1 MLRRMKT
8 ISVRDLRQRWPE
20 AEARLQSE
28 KEIVITRDAKPVA
41 KLVRIDERPKPR
53 KRFDAVAHARW
64 QRRVAGGKVARWVD
78 GAGREAR
85 EEGGWRAARVLQSET
100 GR

>member
-1 MLRRMKT
+1 MKT

-20 AEARLQSE
+20 AVARLQSE

-64 QRRVAGGKVARWVD
+64 QRRVAGGKVSRWVD
-78 GAGREAR
+78 RAVREAR
-85 EEGGWRAARVLQSET
+85 EDRR
-100 GR
+100 